1 VVLVLALAA
10 IAAAQP
16 PVEQPLPIGA
26 KLTLVR
32 SLDALPYFNPA
43 LAIKGTL
50 EPSPGNRLVIV
61 EFTIGAN
68 GVEAG
73 LASFVL
79 TTSAD
84 ASHTPIAA
92 GGGSNLTFPV
102 ARIPVGQEMGQIL
115 PTDAIVA
122 VKRLSATSAAIEA
135 GPIATIALVYDVPKD
150 AAPRTLKLPD
160 GSVLGLER

>member
-1 VVLVLALAA
+1 MTLVLVLAA

-16 PVEQPLPIGA
+16 PAAQPLPIEA
-26 KLTLVR
+26 KLTLIR

-61 EFTIGAN
+61 EFTIGMN
-68 GVEAG
+68 GVDAE

-84 ASHTPIAA
+84 ASHAPVAA
-92 GGGSNLTFPV
+92 GGGANLTFPF
-102 ARIPVGQEMGQIL
+102 ARIPLGQEMGQIL

-122 VKRLSATSAAIEA
+122 VKRTSSRSATIEA

-160 GSVLGLER
+160 GSVLALER